1 MDYLKTNTEHIFGGF
16 QCMTKEVDDVFI
28 KSLTL
33 EILVALTKDL
43 LEQCKEHKIF
53 FQGRR
58 FKLVKE
64 LTLPHYRLVLKASK

>member
-16 QCMTKEVDDVFI
+16 QSMTKGVDDVFI

-43 LEQCKEHKIF
+43 LEQCKEHNIF
-53 FQGRR
+53 F
-58 FKLVKE
+58 FKE
-64 LTLPHYRLVLKASK
+64 EDSSWSRS

>member
-16 QCMTKEVDDVFI
+16 QGMTKEVDDVFI

-33 EILVALTKDL
+33 EIIVALTKDL

-53 FQGRR
+53 FSRKKIQAGQG
-58 FKLVKE
+58 VNSA
-64 LTLPHYRLVLKASK
+64 RL